1 LDDQKIP
8 LKPMRRILVSDEII
22 EQIKN
27 LILDGTLKAG
37 DPLGSETK
45 LASQMNVGR
54 STIRE
59 ALKVLIHMGFIERKQ
74 KVAVVSD
81 SIRSDI
87 NPREMIDRFKK
98 SRNLLEMVEVRKI
111 IEPDISAMAASR
123 RGSDDLKLIEL
134 DVEAMGRTSDLDAF
148 LNHDYHFHLHIAQAS
163 GNKILIEIIRGI
175 QDLLKKTQ
183 EHILRQSESIHPRSL
198 EYHRKIFEAIRKE
211 QPEEASKQMADHI
224 SDIENELYKIMQK
237 DNVN

>member
-1 LDDQKIP
+1 
-8 LKPMRRILVSDEII
+8 MRRILVSDEII

-59 ALKVLIHMGFIERKQ
+59 ALKVLIHMGFIERKH

-134 DVEAMGRTSDLDAF
+134 DVEAMGRTRDLDAF

-237 DNVN
+237 DNAN

>member
-1 LDDQKIP
+1 
-8 LKPMRRILVSDEII
+8 MRRILVSDEII

-27 LILDGTLKAG
+27 LILDGTLKPG

-59 ALKVLIHMGFIERKQ
+59 ALKVLIHMGFIERKH

-81 SIRSDI
+81 SIRSDL

-98 SRNLLEMVEVRKI
+98 SRDLLEMVEVRKI

-148 LNHDYHFHLHIAQAS
+148 LDHDYHFHLHIAQAS

-183 EHILRQSESIHPRSL
+183 EHILRQSESIQPRSL
-198 EYHRKIFEAIRKE
+198 QYHRKIFEAIRKE
-211 QPEEASKQMADHI
+211 QPEKASKHMADHI
-224 SDIENELYKIMQK
+224 SDIENELYMIMQK
-237 DNVN
+237 DNAN

>member
-1 LDDQKIP
+1 MDDHKIP

-27 LILDGTLKAG
+27 LILDGTLKPG

-59 ALKVLIHMGFIERKQ
+59 ALKVLIHMGFIERKN

-81 SIRSDI
+81 SIRSDL

-98 SRNLLEMVEVRKI
+98 SRDLLEMVEVRKI

-148 LNHDYHFHLHIAQAS
+148 LDHDYHFHLHIAQAS
-163 GNKILIEIIRGI
+163 GNKLLIEIIRGI

-183 EHILRQSESIHPRSL
+183 EHILRQSESIQPRSL

-211 QPEEASKQMADHI
+211 QPEEASKHMAEHI
-224 SDIENELYKIMQK
+224 SDIENELYMIMQK
-237 DNVN
+237 DNAN